1 MLATFTAPKVNE
13 LSSPARLSYSSS
25 GAANGTITMTDE
37 CINDVTIYANTKLN
51 WAIYENPDSSIT
63 LKGDGAS
70 FCYGGYALATLAEG
84 SADATISMRNG
95 NLSLTGTDGT
105 KLTDEVAD
113 YELYG
118 TVDISGISKTIG
130 YGVYVGSNATVK
142 TAQATIH
149 GASEGSKDFCVLL
162 LKLTATRPRWCMG
175 RLVTSRRR
183 KPAR

>member
-1 MLATFTAPKVNE
+1 MKDGTVLATFTAPKVNE

-95 NLSLTGTDGT
+95 NLSLTAQMVRNS
-105 KLTDEVAD
+105 LTRSQ
-113 YELYG
+113 
-118 TVDISGISKTIG
+118 IMSS
-130 YGVYVGSNATVK
+130 
-142 TAQATIH
+142 TARWTSA
-149 GASEGSKDFCVLL
+149 AS
-162 LKLTATRPRWCMG
+162 LKR
-175 RLVTSRRR
+175 
-183 KPAR
+183 